1 MEEKQKRCRRCHG
14 GHLRPTLNLNDCGW
28 TRIEMN
34 LREYFAS
41 KGKVENIHNVN
52 YWFLWY
58 VRALVMIWK
67 KLWNM
72 LRIVQ
77 ALDTVLNAESIYLL
91 ILSVVLAAIKDSV
104 LNLRKDFLTLM
115 DSEL

>member
-1 MEEKQKRCRRCHG
+1 
-14 GHLRPTLNLNDCGW
+14 
-28 TRIEMN
+28 MN
-34 LREYFAS
+34 LREYYAS
-41 KGKVENIHNVN
+41 KRKVENIHNVN

-72 LRIVQ
+72 LRIGTGTRYCSECRVY
-77 ALDTVLNAESIYLL
+77 LFIDSI
-91 ILSVVLAAIKDSV
+91 SCPCHIKYFV